1 MKRRLFTP
9 GPTMVPEE
17 VLLEMAQ
24 PIIHHRSEAFGKL
37 FGQVQE
43 DLKYL
48 FQTENPVLILTSS
61 GTGAMEA
68 AVVNLLARED
78 TALVIRGGKFGE
90 RWGELCD
97 AYGVRYIA
105 VDVEWG
111 DAVDPE
117 EVRNALKEHPEVKV
131 VFVTYSETSTGVLH
145 DVKALAEVAREA
157 DVLLVVDAIS
167 SLGAHPLPMDE
178 WGVDVV
184 LTGSQK
190 GLMLPPGLAFI
201 SLSERAWEAVE
212 RSDLPK
218 YYWDLRK
225 ARSSLSKGQTPYTP
239 AVSLIVGLGRS
250 LRIIR
255 EVGLEAL
262 WRRHAR
268 HAEATR
274 KAIQALGLKLFARVP
289 SNVLTIVRVPDG
301 VDGKALLK
309 AARTYGVTF
318 AGGQEKLSG
327 KVVRITHLGYVDDF
341 DAISAVA
348 ALERALKDVG
358 WKVPMGKGIAAAQE
372 VLTQE

>member
-1 MKRRLFTP
+1 
-9 GPTMVPEE
+9 MVPEE

-24 PIIHHRSEAFGKL
+24 PIIHHRSEAFGRL

-262 WRRHAR
+262 WRGHAR

-274 KAIQALGLKLFARVP
+274 KAIQALGLELFARVP

-301 VDGKALLK
+301 VDGKALLE
-309 AARTYGVTF
+309 AARAYGVTF

>member
-1 MKRRLFTP
+1 MKERLFTP

-17 VLLEMAQ
+17 VLLEMAK
-24 PIIHHRSEAFGKL
+24 PVVHHRSEEFGRL
-37 FGQVQE
+37 FAQVQE

-68 AVVNLLARED
+68 AVANLLSRED
-78 TALVIRGGKFGE
+78 TALVVRGGKFGE
-90 RWGELCD
+90 RWGEICE
-97 AYGVRYIA
+97 AYGVRYVA

-111 DAVDPE
+111 HAVDPE
-117 EVRNALKEHPEVKV
+117 DVRKALREHPEVRAV
-131 VFVTYSETSTGVLH
+131 LATQSETSTGVLH

-157 DVLLVVDAIS
+157 DALLVVDAIS

-201 SLSERAWEAVE
+201 SLSERAWKATE

-218 YYWDLRK
+218 YYWDLAK

-239 AVSLIVGLGRS
+239 AVSLVVGLARS
-250 LRIIR
+250 LKILR
-255 EVGLEAL
+255 EVGLESL

-274 KAIQALGLKLFARVP
+274 RAVGALGLELFSHSP
-289 SNVLTIVRVPDG
+289 SNVLTIVKVPDG

-309 AARTYGVTF
+309 SARAYGATF

-327 KVVRITHLGYVDDF
+327 KVVRITHLGYMDDF
-341 DAISAVA
+341 DTLSAVA
-348 ALERALKDVG
+348 ALERALRDVG
-358 WKVPMGKGIAAAQE
+358 YDVPLGKGVAAAQE
-372 VLTQE
+372 VLSEG

>member
-1 MKRRLFTP
+1 
-9 GPTMVPEE
+9 MVPEE
-17 VLLEMAQ
+17 VLLEMAR
-24 PIIHHRSEAFGKL
+24 PIIHHRSKAFGAL
-37 FGQVQE
+37 FGQVLE

-48 FQTENPVLILTSS
+48 FQTENPVLTLTSS

-78 TALVIRGGKFGE
+78 TVLVIRGGKFGE
-90 RWGELCD
+90 RWGELCE
-97 AYGVRYIA
+97 AYGVRYVP

-117 EVRNALKEHPEVKV
+117 EVGRALKEHPEVKV
-131 VFVTYSETSTGVLH
+131 VFATYSETSTGVLH
-145 DVKALAEVAREA
+145 DVKALAEVAKEA
-157 DVLLVVDAIS
+157 GVLLVVDAIS

-201 SLSERAWEAVE
+201 SLSEKAWEAVE

-218 YYWDLRK
+218 YYWDLRR
-225 ARSSLSKGQTPYTP
+225 ARSSLAKGQTPYTP

-250 LRIIR
+250 LRTIR
-255 EVGLEAL
+255 EIGLEAL

-274 KAIQALGLKLFARVP
+274 RAVQALGLELFARAP
-289 SNVLTIVRVPDG
+289 SNVLTIVRVPEG

-309 AARTYGVTF
+309 AAQAYGVTF
-318 AGGQEKLSG
+318 AGGQEGLSG

-348 ALERALKDVG
+348 ALERALRDVG

-372 VLTQE
+372 VLAWE

>member
-43 DLKYL
+43 DLRYL

-255 EVGLEAL
+255 EVGL
-262 WRRHAR
+262 
-268 HAEATR
+268 
-274 KAIQALGLKLFARVP
+274 
-289 SNVLTIVRVPDG
+289 VPDG